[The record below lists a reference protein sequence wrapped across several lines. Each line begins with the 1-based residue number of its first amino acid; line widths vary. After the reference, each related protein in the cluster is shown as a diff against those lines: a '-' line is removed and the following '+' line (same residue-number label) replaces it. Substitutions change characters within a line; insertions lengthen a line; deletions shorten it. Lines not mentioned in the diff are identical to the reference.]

1 MFTLTLEGFRPRRT
15 RPFPALPAEHARH
28 SPSSFTNRQT
38 FQHSNL
44 LTLREPISFRIHT
57 SAKRACNSR
66 RIRTSKTQDLKR
78 FRMNTYGK
86 TRGEGPATEGTPTD
100 RLLPKSSS
108 ATLLSRSTQTGDPV
122 APFTENFC
130 FSKEACRANPG
141 AHHGRRRH
149 HDGWLRHALVPTRR
163 HGPRNQK
170 LRCSRRPRP
179 DSRPHRQTPYR

>member
-44 LTLREPISFRIHT
+44 LTLREPSSFRIHT

-122 APFTENFC
+122 ASFTLFSHPSRTSLKIKNFH
-130 FSKEACRANPG
+130 P
-141 AHHGRRRH
+141 HHLQPLTLPH
-149 HDGWLRHALVPTRR
+149 TPLLPTVLITELESPALM
-163 HGPRNQK
+163 
-170 LRCSRRPRP
+170 
-179 DSRPHRQTPYR
+179 